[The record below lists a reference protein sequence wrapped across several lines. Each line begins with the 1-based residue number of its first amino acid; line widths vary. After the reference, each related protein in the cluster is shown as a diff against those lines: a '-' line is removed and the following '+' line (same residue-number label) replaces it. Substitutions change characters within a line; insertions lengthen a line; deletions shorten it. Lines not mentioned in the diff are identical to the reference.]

1 MLYSIP
7 STVKSTLGIRGIT
20 VMNITGHNLALLA
33 SLSTLLDERNVTRAA
48 SRLAISQPA
57 LSAQLSRLRDL
68 FGDPLLTPALSG
80 KGMILT
86 PHGARLQEPLRL
98 ALQALEDVIN
108 HTPEFD
114 PLTAER
120 TFCIAANDNGG
131 AIIGPRLIQL
141 TREAGCQGIRFA
153 FRGLDKARLAEQLEN
168 GEVDVALTGKDSVAK
183 ASQQPL
189 LEEEFRMAQR
199 IGHPRGTGPLSLE
212 QYTQLEHVIVSGDGG
227 GFYGFVDE
235 ALAKQGYSRRVGVS
249 VQYYSLVPV
258 MLQAT
263 DLVCTLPAQFLARYA
278 ETLESF
284 PLPVEVRR
292 YSLYAAWHSRF
303 DKDAGHCWLRTMLEA
318 AARP

>member
-1 MLYSIP
+1 
-7 STVKSTLGIRGIT
+7 
-20 VMNITGHNLALLA
+20 MNITGHNLALLA

-48 SRLAISQPA
+48 TRLAISQPA

-86 PHGARLQEPLRL
+86 AHGARLQEPLRL

-114 PLTAER
+114 PLTSQR
-120 TFCIAANDNGG
+120 TFSIATNDNAG
-131 AIIGPRLIQL
+131 AIIAPRLIQL
-141 TREAGCQGIRFA
+141 TREAGFPGIRFA
-153 FRGLDKARLAEQLEN
+153 FHSLDKPRLAEQLEN
-168 GEVDVALTGKDSVAK
+168 GEIDVALTAKDAVAK
-183 ASQQPL
+183 ASQKLL

-199 IGHPRGTGPLSLE
+199 IGHPRGTQPLSLDT
-212 QYTQLEHVIVSGDGG
+212 YTQLEHVIVSGDGG

-235 ALAKQGYSRRVGVS
+235 ILSTLGYSRHVGVS

-258 MLQAT
+258 ILQAT
-263 DLVCTLPAQFLARYA
+263 NLVCTLPAQFLARYV

-284 PLPVEVRR
+284 ALPIQVRR
-292 YSLYAAWHSRF
+292 YSLYASWHSRF
-303 DKDAGHCWLRTMLEA
+303 DKDAGHCWLRKMLESA
-318 AARP
+318 AQP

>member
-1 MLYSIP
+1 
-7 STVKSTLGIRGIT
+7 
-20 VMNITGHNLALLA
+20 MNITGHNLALLA

-48 SRLAISQPA
+48 ARLAISQPA

-114 PLTAER
+114 PHTAQR
-120 TFCIAANDNGG
+120 TFSIAANDNAG

-141 TREAGCQGIRFA
+141 TREAGCADIRFA
-153 FRGLDKARLAEQLEN
+153 FRGLDKSKLAEQLEN
-168 GEVDVALTGKDSVAK
+168 GEIDVALTSRDAVAK

-199 IGHPRGTGPLSLE
+199 IGHSRGTHPPSLE
-212 QYTQLEHVIVSGDGG
+212 EYTQLEHVIVSGDGG
-227 GFYGFVDE
+227 GFHGFVDD
-235 ALAKQGYSRRVGVS
+235 ALSEQGLSRRVGVS

-284 PLPVEVRR
+284 PLPVQVRR
-292 YSLYAAWHSRF
+292 YNLYATWHSRF
-303 DKDAGHCWLRTMLEA
+303 DKDAAHCWLRKMLGA
-318 AARP
+318 AAQA